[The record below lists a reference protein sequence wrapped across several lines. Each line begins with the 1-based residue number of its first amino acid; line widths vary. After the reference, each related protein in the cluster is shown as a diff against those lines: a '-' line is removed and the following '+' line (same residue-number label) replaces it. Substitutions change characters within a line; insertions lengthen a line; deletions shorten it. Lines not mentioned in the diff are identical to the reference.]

1 MISRELR
8 ACKNQVC
15 CRSVFSTHSIKF
27 TCVGL
32 FVPIPIR
39 HLHPTIHPQI
49 QTLIQSIESKER
61 SIETT
66 SHIDPARIDRNNA
79 SIAFFPFPSRS
90 DDEGP
95 HVMSRGNST
104 WYRQAL
110 RGSTSLTK
118 FNPFRSVMMVINV
131 QDRSP
136 IQTLVLSGKRKE
148 SDLYCPRDARER
160 TIRID

>member
-1 MISRELR
+1 M
-8 ACKNQVC
+8 
-15 CRSVFSTHSIKF
+15 IKF

-32 FVPIPIR
+32 FVRPIPIR
-39 HLHPTIHPQI
+39 HLQPTIHLQI
-49 QTLIQSIESKER
+49 QTLNQSKESK
-61 SIETT
+61 INKIT

-79 SIAFFPFPSRS
+79 PIAFFPFPSRS
-90 DDEGP
+90 DDESP

-136 IQTLVLSGKRKE
+136 IQTLALSEKMKE